1 MGKKRKFSES
11 FVYVLI
17 VAFIINSLA
26 TGIIGY
32 NIDEIIS
39 NKLSINSQLS
49 TIISDYLVYTI
60 PLIIILLIAMSI
72 KRNRYMLNKFSI
84 KNNKLLLGVGIGLL
98 MNSFCVLVAYIHKD
112 ITLTWNYINI
122 ILLLFCFLAVL
133 IQCLAEE
140 MLNRIFIFEKIK
152 KSYNSPL
159 LAIVINSLF
168 FGLIHIFNDGISILA
183 IVSIISM
190 GVLTSL
196 MIYYYDNIWGAVGI
210 HTAWNFTQNII
221 FGLLNSGNPSAYSIF
236 KMVDSRNSF
245 AYNTYFG
252 IEATWI
258 AILTIL
264 LVSIILYLYN
274 SKHKMKGRI

>member
-1 MGKKRKFSES
+1 VGKKRKFSES

-152 KSYNSPL
+152 KS
-159 LAIVINSLF
+159 
-168 FGLIHIFNDGISILA
+168 
-183 IVSIISM
+183 
-190 GVLTSL
+190 
-196 MIYYYDNIWGAVGI
+196 
-210 HTAWNFTQNII
+210 
-221 FGLLNSGNPSAYSIF
+221 
-236 KMVDSRNSF
+236 
-245 AYNTYFG
+245 
-252 IEATWI
+252 
-258 AILTIL
+258 
-264 LVSIILYLYN
+264 
-274 SKHKMKGRI
+274 